1 VSNLEERRR
10 RLMLTY
16 QKPTVISLAAASS
29 AIQGA
34 HNKNIHVV
42 PDANQS
48 DPTRTS
54 GMAYDLDE

>member
-1 VSNLEERRR
+1 
-10 RLMLTY
+10 MLIY
-16 QKPTVISLAAASS
+16 QKPTVISLAAATS